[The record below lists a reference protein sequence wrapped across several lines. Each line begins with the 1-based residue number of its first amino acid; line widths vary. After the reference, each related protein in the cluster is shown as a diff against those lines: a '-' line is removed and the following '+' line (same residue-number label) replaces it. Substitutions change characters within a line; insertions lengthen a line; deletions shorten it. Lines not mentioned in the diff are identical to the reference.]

1 MTDWR
6 KIGNKNRSAKFN
18 VVNVPN
24 MSTQNLNFKN
34 MGISGSELLVNSEM
48 MFDDTVYFKDINHD
62 IKKLDIIEHNLD
74 VCSNL
79 IIDKNLTINGSF
91 IYKKHNLSDE
101 IDSINAK
108 YRSFFN
114 TSKLFFRKGSNSLH
128 DGELSDGSTAQFIDL
143 SGIYYKKAGKY
154 YELK

>member
-1 MTDWR
+1 
-6 KIGNKNRSAKFN
+6 
-18 VVNVPN
+18 

-48 MFDDTVYFKDINHD
+48 VFDDTVYFKNINHD

-79 IIDKNLTINGSF
+79 IIEKNLTINGSF

-101 IDSINAK
+101 IDSIHAK
-108 YRSFFN
+108 YRSFFEKGHLWMKQGN
-114 TSKLFFRKGSNSLH
+114 TTISATLA
-128 DGELSDGSTAQFIDL
+128 DGSPVLLTNL
-143 SGIYYKKAGKY
+143 SGIYYKKADGKY